1 MERSSILSQIMP
13 TFRVR
18 DRVRV
23 EGHDEVFAVL
33 YVNENRSWADL
44 ACIER
49 VGFLTKVPLQKIRP
63 AGVGDES
70 PE

>member
-1 MERSSILSQIMP
+1 MG

-23 EGHDEVFAVL
+23 EGHEEVFAVL
-33 YVNENRSWADL
+33 YVNRAGSWADL

-49 VGFLTKVPLQKIRP
+49 VGFLMHVPLEKMRR
-63 AGVGDES
+63 VDT
-70 PE
+70 